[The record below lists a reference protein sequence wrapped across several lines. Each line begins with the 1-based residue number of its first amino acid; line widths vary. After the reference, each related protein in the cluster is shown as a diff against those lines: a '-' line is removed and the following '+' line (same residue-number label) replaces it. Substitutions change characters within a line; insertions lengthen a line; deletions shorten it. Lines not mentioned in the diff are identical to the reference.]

1 MEIFLAIK
9 FRHRGKGVI
18 EHLFWDT
25 PYSRDRERVVCGF
38 FRPRRRTQIPR
49 SAYKPAAI
57 ETRRFH
63 TLGINISRASLT
75 ETSPRKIAP
84 ALRFTKLNSYSPTKF
99 PRMNATNVHPHDFH
113 LCWPILIYKFLA

>member
-1 MEIFLAIK
+1 MLWETFNEKNTISLREQNMSIE
-9 FRHRGKGVI
+9 RH
-18 EHLFWDT
+18 HFWDT

-75 ETSPRKIAP
+75 QMSPRKIAFTR
-84 ALRFTKLNSYSPTKF
+84 RFAKLN
-99 PRMNATNVHPHDFH
+99 N
-113 LCWPILIYKFLA
+113 LQ